1 MYMKSVNAIILAAGG
16 ATDKISNDFD
26 IPKPLYKVNGE
37 SLIER
42 LIKQLHE
49 KNVFDITVVV
59 GYKKEQLLYLEDRYK
74 VNLIVNKNFAK
85 TGSIY
90 SLYLAKENLYN
101 STFA

>member
-1 MYMKSVNAIILAAGG
+1 MKSVNAIILAAGG

-49 KNVFDITVVV
+49 KNIAQTAIEFGPNRHLV
-59 GYKKEQLLYLEDRYK
+59 
-74 VNLIVNKNFAK
+74 
-85 TGSIY
+85 
-90 SLYLAKENLYN
+90 
-101 STFA
+101 

>member
-1 MYMKSVNAIILAAGG
+1 MKSVNAIILAAGG

-49 KNVFDITVVV
+49 KNIVDITVVV
-59 GYKKEQLLYLEDRYK
+59 GSKRNNCYTLK
-74 VNLIVNKNFAK
+74 I
-85 TGSIY
+85 
-90 SLYLAKENLYN
+90 
-101 STFA
+101 STKLT

>member
-1 MYMKSVNAIILAAGG
+1 MKSVNAIILAAGG

-49 KNVFDITVVV
+49 KKCI
-59 GYKKEQLLYLEDRYK
+59 
-74 VNLIVNKNFAK
+74 
-85 TGSIY
+85 
-90 SLYLAKENLYN
+90 
-101 STFA
+101 